1 MLRNV
6 IEHIFGVLK
15 NRFKILLLPPHY
27 KMDVQVRIPAALCL
41 VHNVIRIHDLNDMMD
56 YRQVDLDEP
65 EHDVGTLA
73 EGPPTAEACTRAH
86 QHRDEIALRMWED
99 YNLTRQERGQSVIA
113 DNLLQSFVSVFC
125 SHLY

>member
-1 MLRNV
+1 
-6 IEHIFGVLK
+6 VLK
-15 NRFKILLLPPHY
+15 NRFKILLFPPHY

-73 EGPPTAEACTRAH
+73 EGPPTAEACTCAH
-86 QHRDEIALRMWED
+86 QHCDEIALRMWED
-99 YNLTRQERGQSVIA
+99 YNLTRQERGQSVIV
-113 DNLLQSFVSVFC
+113 DNLL
-125 SHLY
+125 